1 MPTLSELRA
10 ERLRGPTPSQIQE
23 NRRAL
28 ADAAMSAAYTAIE
41 TAEAAVADVVAAG
54 DLATAQAAVTGL
66 ADTLGDAKTGIE
78 SVLVNLP

>member
-1 MPTLSELRA
+1 
-10 ERLRGPTPSQIQE
+10 
-23 NRRAL
+23 
-28 ADAAMSAAYTAIE
+28 MSAAYTAIE

-54 DLATAQAAVTGL
+54 DLANAQAAVTGL